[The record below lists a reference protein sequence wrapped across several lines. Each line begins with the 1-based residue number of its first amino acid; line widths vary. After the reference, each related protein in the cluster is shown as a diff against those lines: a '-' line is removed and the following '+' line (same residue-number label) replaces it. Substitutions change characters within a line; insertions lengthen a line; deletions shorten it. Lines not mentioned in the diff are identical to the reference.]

1 MAETET
7 SIVET
12 ANWGEGI
19 SEANKV
25 GITDKYESID
35 GLAGGY
41 RELVSKMGTRVE
53 MPTDET
59 SAENRSAFYQ
69 KLGMPGDVSGYTRPT
84 LPEGKAL
91 DQEFYDDMAGIAH
104 QHGASDTLF
113 SAMVNRVIERQVIA
127 EELKEKQKIE
137 TSNKMAEETTRRLHE
152 DWPDEAMF
160 DKNMT
165 TASRVWVEHCPE
177 EFKEEFAAL
186 LKEYDLDNNYI
197 FQKVSLAMGEKTMDD
212 TLVKGSLPKEKDDG
226 YQPKFPKS
234 AELYATMEGEE
245 GVKAREWFTRVKGH
259 KYE

>member
-1 MAETET
+1 MADET
-7 SIVET
+7 SIVDAPWT
-12 ANWGEGI
+12 EGI
-19 SEANKV
+19 SEENLASV
-25 GITDKYESID
+25 SKYESKD
-35 GLAGGY
+35 ALAGGY
-41 RELVSKMGTRVE
+41 RELVSKMGTQVE

-152 DWPDEAMF
+152 DWPDEALF
-160 DKNMT
+160 DRNMT
-165 TASRVWVEHCPE
+165 TASRVWVEHCPDE
-177 EFKEEFAAL
+177 YKEEFAAL
-186 LKEYDLDNNYI
+186 LEEHDLDNNYI

-212 TLVKGSLPKEKDDG
+212 TLVKGSPAKEEPG
-226 YQPKFPKS
+226 FVPKFPKS
-234 AELYATMEGEE
+234 AEMYATMEGDE
-245 GVKAREWFTRVKGH
+245 GVKSRKYFEDKGH
-259 KYE
+259 VYP